1 MVASHAAAALFI
13 EIRSPNDLRRATS
26 RLVMPLAAIV
36 LSAALT
42 VACYAPMLGGVIDY
56 YVHGSGKMKGLST
69 PGWALLETV
78 RGLQLGFGSQ
88 AVLAAGAFLIGC
100 GLWDYWRENRMAF
113 FLLVLPGL
121 FTILGLAVVLGK
133 MYPRYLFPLAG
144 FAILIVVRG
153 AMVLGSAASQVAPFL
168 LGEASAQPAAELAS
182 ISGDSSASCTEW
194 CPSPHQARPCNRYRQ
209 HHACDRH
216 LGWLAGPGGSP
227 SQTGFLRGHATVGR
241 FACNNCQAGSD
252 GRAAAWPI
260 AAATKP
266 RDWRQLMDIK
276 QIEAFKSG
284 STRSWADLHLSPVH
298 RGRDAWTDGRDPSP
312 VSDGPGFSGNARAWR
327 SFCLSQRRW

>member
-182 ISGDSSASCTEW
+182 ISGDSSAARTER
-194 CPSPHQARPCNRYRQ
+194 ARRRT
-209 HHACDRH
+209 R
-216 LGWLAGPGGSP
+216 L
-227 SQTGFLRGHATVGR
+227 GHAIGIASIMLVIVIS
-241 FACNNCQAGSD
+241 AGSL
-252 GRAAAWPI
+252 GRVYRHPKQDFSGAMRLVDASRATAEPVLTAGAAAWPI
-260 AAATKP
+260 QRYYG
-266 RDWRQLMDIK
+266 RDWPQLMDIK
-276 QIEAFKSG
+276 QIEAFSPA
-284 STRSWADLHLSPVH
+284 RRVLADLHLSPVH